1 MLLLT
6 IINCVSLSVD
16 TGQSRFTDKQND
28 QENINIGH
36 ETSSEEQIDSYEE
49 ENEDGTNDSETRD
62 DSDTLNDGEESPSDN
77 TEISG
82 YSYDAIT
89 TSYSVPSN
97 STSGTTTISS
107 VSMPSGT
114 ISDVRVL
121 ISVEHTCTKDL
132 SAILTSP
139 NGTTVALFDLSGM
152 VVCSSNI
159 EAATFDDES
168 SLFLEQGNSPFSSSY
183 KPIDP
188 LSNFDGENAAG
199 VWNLTIIDSTVGD
212 SGKLIEWTF
221 EFMF

>member
-1 MLLLT
+1 MLLFT
-6 IINCVSLSVD
+6 IINCVSLDND
-16 TGQSRFTDKQND
+16 TGKGSISDKKNCQETINTDQDNP
-28 QENINIGH
+28 N
-36 ETSSEEQIDSYEE
+36 EEQVDSDDEE
-49 ENEDGTNDSETRD
+49 GTDEDSNNSETQD
-62 DSDTLNDGEESPSDN
+62 DSDSSNN
-77 TEISG
+77 TEEPSNNTE
-82 YSYDAIT
+82 SSSSVYDAIT

-97 STSGTTTISS
+97 SSSGTTTISS
-107 VSMPSGT
+107 VPMPSGI
-114 ISDVRVL
+114 ISDVKVL
-121 ISVEHTCTKDL
+121 ISIEHTCTKDL

-139 NGTTVALFDLSGM
+139 NGTNVALFDLSGM
-152 VVCSSNI
+152 IVCSSNI

-183 KPIDP
+183 KPIEA

>member
-6 IINCVSLSVD
+6 IINCVSLEND
-16 TGQSRFTDKQND
+16 TGKGSFTDNQNGQECINTD
-28 QENINIGH
+28 QDN
-36 ETSSEEQIDSYEE
+36 SDDEQIDST
-49 ENEDGTNDSETRD
+49 EDSDETNNSETND
-62 DSDTLNDGEESPSDN
+62 DSDTSNNTEESPSNN
-77 TEISG
+77 TESSG
-82 YSYDAIT
+82 SLYDAIT

-97 STSGTTTISS
+97 STSGTTTIPS
-107 VSMPSGT
+107 VPIPSGI
-114 ISDVRVL
+114 ISDVKVL
-121 ISVEHTCTKDL
+121 ISIEHTCTKDL

-139 NGTTVALFDLSGM
+139 NGTNVLLFDLSGM

-168 SLFLEQGNSPFSSSY
+168 SLFLDQGSSPFSSSY
-183 KPIDP
+183 KPIES

-221 EFMF
+221 EFLF

>member
-6 IINCVSLSVD
+6 IINCVSVSND
-16 TGQSRFTDKQND
+16 TGKGSFSDKN
-28 QENINIGH
+28 NYH
-36 ETSSEEQIDSYEE
+36 ETTNTDQDNPNEEQIDSEDQEGTGEE
-49 ENEDGTNDSETRD
+49 SSNSETQD
-62 DSDTLNDGEESPSDN
+62 DSDNSNNTEEPSDN
-77 TEISG
+77 TES
-82 YSYDAIT
+82 SSSVYDAIS

-97 STSGTTTISS
+97 SSSGTTTISS
-107 VSMPSGT
+107 VPMPSGI
-114 ISDVRVL
+114 ISDVKVL
-121 ISVEHTCTKDL
+121 ISIEHTCTKDL

-139 NGTTVALFDLSGM
+139 NGTNVALFDLSGM
-152 VVCSSNI
+152 IVCSSNI

-183 KPIDP
+183 KPIEA

-199 VWNLTIIDSTVGD
+199 VWSLTIIDSTVGD